1 MKAKGGAQL
10 KKYNYFDDDAEYLDK
25 RRARKDAQILAKQ
38 KVISALQGA
47 ADSAVEAL
55 KKLSKGKV
63 KIKRISVSKIGKAF
77 TTMGFRASV
86 GILWRQPLC

>member
-55 KKLSKGKV
+55 KSFQKAKLKLK
-63 KIKRISVSKIGKAF
+63 
-77 TTMGFRASV
+77 GFRFLKSAKYSPQWDFV
-86 GILWRQPLC
+86 PP